1 LLLLIAAIDV
11 VDGVCFAESGYGRLR
26 FSGGLMAEESLISK
40 VQNLS
45 DLELATLI
53 CLIAQE
59 HCIIDTDPSV
69 LDDLVQEL
77 KLVNFVLYD

>member
-1 LLLLIAAIDV
+1 
-11 VDGVCFAESGYGRLR
+11 
-26 FSGGLMAEESLISK
+26 MAEESLISK

-53 CLIAQE
+53 CLVAQE

-77 KLVNFVLYD
+77 ELVRRTLLDLSTMLIYYRLQLRFSVFLIPLSIARNILL